1 MHTTV
6 GRLGFEHVG
15 RQVVVDCW
23 ATEGAAAAPARP
35 AQACGGILFDAVH
48 RTGGAS
54 WVTLQADGS
63 LTVMIVEDPERT
75 GATVGAPVVSRGVG
89 AGPTGSGD
97 RRAGLAQRGAVR

>member
-23 ATEGAAAAPARP
+23 ATEGAAAARP
-35 AQACGGILFDAVH
+35 APTCGGVLFDVVH
-48 RTGGAS
+48 RAGGAS

-75 GATVGAPVVSRGVG
+75 GATVGAPVVSGGVG
-89 AGPTGSGD
+89 TGPTGSGD
-97 RRAGLAQRGAVR
+97 RRAGLAQREAVR